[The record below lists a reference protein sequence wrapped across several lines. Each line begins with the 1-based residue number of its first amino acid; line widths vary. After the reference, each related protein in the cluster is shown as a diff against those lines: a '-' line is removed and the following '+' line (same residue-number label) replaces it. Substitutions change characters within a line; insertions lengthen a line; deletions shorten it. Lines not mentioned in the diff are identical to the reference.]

1 MIVELKGHIRPHC
14 FKLHS
19 YAHKKFFE
27 KDVEKNGFFF
37 DKLAIRSRTF
47 KKDLNE
53 GNKQPPFWQVSKIS
67 KESQRSKILPGRGS
81 KKIKTRTI

>member
-27 KDVEKNGFFF
+27 KDVEKNVFFF

-47 KKDLNE
+47 KKDSNE
-53 GNKQPPFWQVSKIS
+53 GKKQAPFWQVSKS
-67 KESQRSKILPGRGS
+67 GKDSRRSKISPKS
-81 KKIKTRTI
+81 EESF

>member
-1 MIVELKGHIRPHC
+1 MIVEFKGHIRPHC

-47 KKDLNE
+47 KKDFKKLAKKVKDPRFYPGE
-53 GNKQPPFWQVSKIS
+53 VPKKSKLGLF
-67 KESQRSKILPGRGS
+67 E
-81 KKIKTRTI
+81 